1 MYRIIRYNRVER
13 YIKGAITMIKD
24 INDYFTTIFYH
35 LHTTHEDVIS
45 HQSVRI
51 LQMIQKEAEVTVR
64 DIAGL
69 LNISPNTASE
79 HVKKLERY
87 GWVMKE
93 RASDDQRK
101 VMLHLT
107 AEGLQVLKKN
117 SELDDD
123 KLQQALN
130 QLTEQEQQAILQA
143 FRRLSEVAK

>member
-1 MYRIIRYNRVER
+1 M
-13 YIKGAITMIKD
+13 ITN
-24 INDYFTTIFYH
+24 INEYFTTIFYH

-51 LQMIQKEAEVTVR
+51 LQMIQKEEEVTVR
-64 DIAGL
+64 DIARL

-79 HVKKLERY
+79 HVKKLERHA
-87 GWVMKE
+87 WVTKE

-101 VMLHLT
+101 VILHLT
-107 AEGLQVLKKN
+107 VEGLQILKKN
-117 SELDDD
+117 SELDEE
-123 KLQQALN
+123 KLKHALN